1 MTPQQIVG
9 VILLLS
15 AVGLVVWS
23 VWPSFKSKPK
33 PSPQPQD
40 DESCIHDSVIVDW
53 ADIHRR
59 IAELQV
65 LLFNNAEARK
75 KLNELGA
82 SLYNDANWGIDQDD
96 LSS

>member
-9 VILLLS
+9 VILILS
-15 AVGLVVWS
+15 AIGLVVWS
-23 VWPSFKSKPK
+23 VWPSIKSKPN

-40 DESCIHDSVIVDW
+40 DECIHDNAVIDW
-53 ADIHRR
+53 ADIHKR

-82 SLYNDANWGIDQDD
+82 SLYNDANWGIDDD
-96 LSS
+96 EPSS